1 MPGRQLHRIMNITI
15 PLSEGMPCGA
25 QWLARLRRAIR
36 PTAVM
41 VMPAVIQIWT
51 EDGGG
56 DLPKEGEVGG
66 AASGKVHGNM
76 VGSAAGDKVARKLTY
91 PSAQREPGGGVKGN
105 VGQV

>member
-1 MPGRQLHRIMNITI
+1 MVKYPSAPRKSVVPETNSSISRK
-15 PLSEGMPCGA
+15 
-25 QWLARLRRAIR
+25 
-36 PTAVM
+36 AVSA
-41 VMPAVIQIWT
+41 PRDQANRSDGDAGHDSDLDS

-66 AASGKVHGNM
+66 AVSGKVRGNM